1 MRQKKFMFHF
11 KLLNFSSI
19 MSGYLTLNLVSK
31 SCMHVP
37 ILSMAISAIQPFAI
51 YPITLALK
59 IKHSRDANAR
69 CLHFSSEPHLS
80 NQKSYDFKHHISK
93 YT

>member
-1 MRQKKFMFHF
+1 
-11 KLLNFSSI
+11 
-19 MSGYLTLNLVSK
+19 
-31 SCMHVP
+31 
-37 ILSMAISAIQPFAI
+37 MAISAIQPFAI

-69 CLHFSSEPHLS
+69 CLHYFSSEPHLS
-80 NQKSYDFKHHISK
+80 NQKSYDLKHHDK